1 LGDALLISK
10 PRALVFVVVSYLLA
24 LIVDVVF
31 YSRGF
36 SLASTQATASV
47 FAVWGFAR
55 MWSVALAVVLCL
67 RLQKERVK
75 DWLRGLFRFNKKTVA
90 LYLLSPL
97 LVYLALGIYVLMALP
112 LGYFDFNAY
121 VNIVA
126 DIIKS
131 SHAGVTS
138 QDAEKLAR
146 LYAFA
151 QIPQAYLFAIT
162 INALFA
168 LGEEIGWRAYL
179 YKMLGSRPSFRNVAL
194 IGASWG
200 LWHASAIVL
209 LGFNYTYNRAL
220 GALLFM
226 LLCIAFTYP
235 HLIVV
240 SLSNSV
246 LPAASLHGAI
256 NALWGLTLYA
266 SSIPRERGEIVLG
279 LGFLGTA
286 TWSVLSLLTALVTKS
301 MGKVK

>member
-1 LGDALLISK
+1 MGDALLHIKTSS
-10 PRALVFVVVSYLLA
+10 RALVFIVVTYLLA
-24 LIVDVVF
+24 LMVDVVF

-36 SLASTQATASV
+36 SLASTQATTSV
-47 FAVWGFAR
+47 FAILWGFAR

-67 RLQKERVK
+67 RLQKVRVR

-97 LVYLALGIYVLMALP
+97 LVYLALGIYVLLALP
-112 LGYFDFNAY
+112 LGYFDFSVY

-126 DIIKS
+126 DVIKS

-138 QDAEKLAR
+138 HDAERLAR

-162 INALFA
+162 TNALFA

-209 LGFNYTYNRAL
+209 LGFNYIHIT
-220 GALLFM
+220 
-226 LLCIAFTYP
+226 
-235 HLIVV
+235 
-240 SLSNSV
+240 
-246 LPAASLHGAI
+246 
-256 NALWGLTLYA
+256 
-266 SSIPRERGEIVLG
+266 ERWER
-279 LGFLGTA
+279 FYSCFCA
-286 TWSVLSLLTALVTKS
+286 
-301 MGKVK
+301 

>member
-1 LGDALLISK
+1 
-10 PRALVFVVVSYLLA
+10 VFIIVSYLLA
-24 LIVDVVF
+24 LMVDVVF
-31 YSRGF
+31 YSHGF
-36 SLASTQATASV
+36 SLASTQATTSV
-47 FAVWGFAR
+47 FAILWGFAR

-67 RLQKERVK
+67 KLQKERVR

-90 LYLLSPL
+90 LYLFSPL
-97 LVYLALGIYVLMALP
+97 LVYLALGIYVLLALP

-126 DIIKS
+126 DVIKS

-138 QDAEKLAR
+138 QDAERLAR

-266 SSIPRERGEIVLG
+266 SSVPRERGEIVLG